1 MKKTLTK
8 CLSNLD
14 GFYTFIAGT
23 NNGFAV
29 LRDEIA
35 CKPAVIAEN
44 KDYVA
49 VASEFQA
56 MAHLPNV
63 NKAKIYEPE
72 PGVIYTWGN

>member
-1 MKKTLTK
+1 MFKKFRW
-8 CLSNLD
+8 
-14 GFYTFIAGT
+14 FYTFIAGT

-35 CKPAVIAEN
+35 CKPAVIAET

-49 VASEFQA
+49 VASEFQV

-63 NKAKIYEPE
+63 NQANIYEPE
-72 PGVIYTWGN
+72 PE